1 MFSLKNKYTL
11 EKPIHKIDF
20 IKYNPSSLA
29 TVNNAN
35 SNIIVSLPR
44 EDAYICLLN
53 SFISLEFEVLKNNN
67 TRFVD
72 GDEISL
78 VNFGP
83 ISLFSEAKLTTSSG
97 KHLEKVDNLHL
108 ISLMYKLLTSTSQTS
123 QLLYGFEESTTIR
136 RQELTNNKNE
146 KGTFFVRI
154 KLKDLFGFADQEKIT
169 YGLGYTLTL
178 KRNTNNDAILRSVGV
193 DAAKVV
199 IKDIG
204 WYIPH
209 YVPSIENQQLVMDQI
224 LKKDPTELSYTER
237 IIFRKDVNT
246 NSSWTFEL
254 GNAGGD
260 RYRSSGI
267 ESPTFVIVGFQARN
281 KIDSQVHDNAVFDR
295 LPISNAVCK
304 IGSEK
309 HPDDG
314 IECDYDRDK
323 YDQAYSEIENFYH
336 LHSETSLLNPFI
348 DLNKFR
354 TNYNFYVF
362 DISKQKDHIASQPIR
377 LEFKFN
383 AAIDVANFVAYALV
397 LTPKLISIS
406 SDGQRHFDLI

>member
-1 MFSLKNKYTL
+1 MI
-11 EKPIHKIDF
+11 E
-20 IKYNPSSLA
+20 
-29 TVNNAN
+29 
-35 SNIIVSLPR
+35 
-44 EDAYICLLN
+44 
-53 SFISLEFEVLKNNN
+53 
-67 TRFVD
+67 
-72 GDEISL
+72 
-78 VNFGP
+78 
-83 ISLFSEAKLTTSSG
+83 
-97 KHLEKVDNLHL
+97 
-108 ISLMYKLLTSTSQTS
+108 LLTSTSQTS
-123 QLLYGFEESTTIR
+123 QLWYGFEESTTIR

-199 IKDIG
+199 IKDIS

-209 YVPSIENQQLVMDQI
+209 YVPSLENQQLVMDQI
-224 LKKDPTELSYTER
+224 LNKDPTELYFTER
-237 IIFRKDVNT
+237 TVFRKDVNT
-246 NSSWTFEL
+246 NSNWTFEL
-254 GNAGGD
+254 GNAGGISNNGGS
-260 RYRSSGI
+260 YR
-267 ESPTFVIVGFQARN
+267 ESCPIFVIVGFQARN

-295 LPISNAVCK
+295 LPISNPVCK

-309 HPDDG
+309 YPDDG
-314 IECDYDRDK
+314 IECDYDREK
-323 YDQAYSEIENFYH
+323 YDQAYSEIQNFYH
-336 LHSETSLLNPFI
+336 SNSETNLLNPFI

-362 DISKQKDHIASQPIR
+362 DLSKQKDHIASQPIR

-383 AAIDVANFVAYALV
+383 AAIDVADYIAYALV

>member
-1 MFSLKNKYTL
+1 MIINEHRYVFFKNKYTL
-11 EKPIHKIDF
+11 EKLFHKIDF
-20 IKYNPSSLA
+20 IKYSPSSLA
-29 TVNNAN
+29 TVNNTN
-35 SNIIVSLPR
+35 SNVSISLPR
-44 EDAYICLLN
+44 EDAYICLQN
-53 SFISLEFEVLKNNN
+53 SFISQEIEVLKNNN
-67 TRFVD
+67 TRYTN
-72 GDEISL
+72 GDEMSL

-108 ISLMYKLLTSTSQTS
+108 ISLMYKLLTSTKSTS
-123 QLLYGFEESTTIR
+123 QLLYGFAESTTIR

-146 KGTFFVRI
+146 KGIFFVRI
-154 KLKDLFGFADQEKIT
+154 KLKDLFAFADQEKIT

-224 LKKDPTELSYTER
+224 LNKDPTELSYMER

-246 NSSWTFEL
+246 NSNWTFEL
-254 GNAGGD
+254 G
-260 RYRSSGI
+260 SSGTSTPI
-267 ESPTFVIVGFQARN
+267 FVIVGFQGRN

-309 HPDDG
+309 YPDDG
-314 IECDYDRDK
+314 IECDYDRDI
-323 YDQAYSEIENFYH
+323 YDQAYSEIVNFYH

-348 DLNKFR
+348 DIHKFR

-362 DISKQKDHIASQPIR
+362 DLSKQKDHIASQPIP

-406 SDGQRHFDLI
+406 SDGQRHFHLI